1 MFGNRKRFNKIQK
14 QLRMLNL
21 RMERIKFL
29 DYIYYKENP
38 YRLLWSNFL
47 SGLARGLGGAIGFS
61 IISALIILTWVVR
74 QNLPYISDFIRHIEC
89 SNSKCM
95 KPKETEIFFDL
106 FIAI

>member
-61 IISALIILTWVVR
+61 IISAIIILILQWVVR
-74 QNLPYISDFIRHIEC
+74 QNLPYISDFIADILNAV
-89 SNSKCM
+89 NSKC
-95 KPKETEIFFDL
+95 K
-106 FIAI
+106 

>member
-38 YRLLWSNFL
+38 YKLLWSNFL

-61 IISALIILTWVVR
+61 IISAIIILILQWVVR
-74 QNLPYISDFIRHIEC
+74 QNLPYISDFIADILNAV
-89 SNSKCM
+89 NSKC
-95 KPKETEIFFDL
+95 K
-106 FIAI
+106 

>member
-1 MFGNRKRFNKIQK
+1 MFGNRKRYNKIQK

-21 RMERIKFL
+21 KMERIKFL

-61 IISALIILTWVVR
+61 IISALIILILQWVVR
-74 QNLPYISDFIRHIEC
+74 QNLPYISDFIADILNAV
-89 SNSKCM
+89 NSKC
-95 KPKETEIFFDL
+95 K
-106 FIAI
+106 

>member
-38 YRLLWSNFL
+38 YKLLWSNFL

-61 IISALIILTWVVR
+61 IISALIILILQWVVR
-74 QNLPYISDFIRHIEC
+74 QNLPYISDFIADILNAV
-89 SNSKCM
+89 NSKC
-95 KPKETEIFFDL
+95 K
-106 FIAI
+106 

>member
-61 IISALIILTWVVR
+61 IISALIILILQWVVR
-74 QNLPYISDFIRHIEC
+74 QNLPYISDFIADILNAV
-89 SNSKCM
+89 NSKC
-95 KPKETEIFFDL
+95 K
-106 FIAI
+106 